1 MQRIL
6 VGVDF
11 SPTSEQA
18 AREAAALARE
28 TGADLHLVTATRKSG
43 SQVVRGGGETWTI
56 SDVDRAHSD
65 LESLAGTLGGGVKV
79 TCSVLDGE
87 AAKAITTE
95 AARIEADV
103 IVVGN
108 RRITGVSRVL
118 GAVALDVVKRAP
130 CAVYIAKTS

>member
-1 MQRIL
+1 VQRIL

-56 SDVDRAHSD
+56 SDLDRAHSD
-65 LESLAGTLGGGVKV
+65 LESLAGTLGGVKV

-130 CAVYIAKTS
+130 CAVYIAKTT